1 MDWTTPHFLQT
12 LTGYHVALW
21 LAAYAAWRYLTAA
34 PRRAARSAAPPVSQ
48 ARVCRPTPAVLVNG
62 RYERRPERIAA
73 YQAEAAKS
81 SARRA
86 A

>member
-21 LAAYAAWRYLTAA
+21 LAAYAAWRHLTAS
-34 PRRAARSAAPPVSQ
+34 PRKAARSASLSEGQRLAARPAP
-48 ARVCRPTPAVLVNG
+48 AILVDG
-62 RYERRPERIAA
+62 RYERRPERVAA
-73 YQAEAAKS
+73 FQAHAAKS